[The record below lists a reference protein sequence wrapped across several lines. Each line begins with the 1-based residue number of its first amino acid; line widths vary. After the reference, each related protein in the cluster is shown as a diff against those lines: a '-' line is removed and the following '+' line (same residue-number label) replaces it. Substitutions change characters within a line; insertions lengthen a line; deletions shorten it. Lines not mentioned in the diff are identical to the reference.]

1 MLELL
6 ENSLLGLSFW
16 HLLSASGLRVK
27 WVKWVKFCYCIP
39 RLRKTA
45 QNMGTPG
52 LIIWAPANY
61 LRFGLDEL
69 CRSCI
74 GIPRLRKIV
83 QNVGNPGDL
92 APGRI
97 IWAPANFLLL
107 GFRLG

>member
-6 ENSLLGLSFW
+6 EDSLLGLSFW
-16 HLLSASGLRVK
+16 HLRSSSGLR
-27 WVKWVKFCYCIP
+27 VKWVKFCYCIP
-39 RLRKTA
+39 RLRKSA
-45 QNMGTPG
+45 QNMGAPG
-52 LIIWAPANY
+52 LTIWASANY

-69 CRSCI
+69 CCSCI

-92 APGRI
+92 APGLI